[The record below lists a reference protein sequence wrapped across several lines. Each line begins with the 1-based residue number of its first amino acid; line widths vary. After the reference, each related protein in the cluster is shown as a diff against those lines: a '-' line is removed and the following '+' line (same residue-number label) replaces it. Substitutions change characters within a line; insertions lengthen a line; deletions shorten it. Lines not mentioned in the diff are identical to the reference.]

1 MSANQATTKR
11 ATVRIR
17 IKLKAY
23 LRFSQQIDEQLQG
36 LEERMVAAVPQLAH
50 RRATGSQ
57 LGRPR

>member
-36 LEERMVAAVPQLAH
+36 LEERMIAAVPQLAK
-50 RRATGSQ
+50 RRPDWS
-57 LGRPR
+57 RSRKPR

>member
-36 LEERMVAAVPQLAH
+36 LEERMIAAVPQLANRKPE
-50 RRATGSQ
+50 RRSS
-57 LGRPR
+57 RPR

>member
-23 LRFSQQIDEQLQG
+23 LHFSQQIDEQLQG
-36 LEERMVAAVPQLAH
+36 LEERMIAAVPQLANRKPE
-50 RRATGSQ
+50 RRSCSRG
-57 LGRPR
+57 